1 MQAAITKTYLM
12 KNILILTIL
21 ITLFSACEKGPGEGG
36 MAKIGGKIIIQDY
49 NFDFSILR
57 DTYPAQDYDV
67 YIIYG
72 DEPYYGD
79 KVKTSYDGYFE
90 FPYLREGDY
99 TVFVYS
105 KDKTLDYNMTSKLI
119 TVEKKVSI
127 ISKKQDL
134 IIEDLYVVK

>member
-1 MQAAITKTYLM
+1 M
-12 KNILILTIL
+12 KYILILVTIIAL
-21 ITLFSACEKGPGEGG
+21 LTGCEKGPGEGG
-36 MAKIGGKIIIQDY
+36 MAKIGGKVIIEDY

-72 DEPYYGD
+72 DAPYYGD
-79 KVKTSYDGYFE
+79 KIKTSYDGYFE
-90 FPYLREGDY
+90 FPYLREGEY

-119 TVEKKVSI
+119 TVQQTVSI
-127 ISKKQDL
+127 TSKKQEIVLDDL
-134 IIEDLYVVK
+134 IVVK